1 MYNLS
6 CIGAVLINCTNC
18 ITNTQ
23 RIVGVQVSSRV
34 TKDFLIVIMHILI
47 DFGLEKIK
55 NSKNFNRS

>member
-6 CIGAVLINCTNC
+6 CIGTVLINCTNC

-23 RIVGVQVSSRV
+23 RVVGAQVSSRV
-34 TKDFLIVIMHILI
+34 NKDVLIVIMHILI

-55 NSKNFNRS
+55 SF